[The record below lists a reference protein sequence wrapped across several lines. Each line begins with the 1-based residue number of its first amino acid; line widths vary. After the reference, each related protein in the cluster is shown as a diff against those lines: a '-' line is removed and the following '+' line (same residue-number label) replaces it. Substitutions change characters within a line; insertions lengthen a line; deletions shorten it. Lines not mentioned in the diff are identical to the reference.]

1 MTLTLVTPPMVRL
14 ASREEEDD
22 LMEMCREIH
31 AENGL
36 VSMDEEKVRGMLH
49 KAFNRE
55 GGIIGVIGQQ
65 GSLEAIIMIVMSS
78 FWSSSDT
85 HLEELFAYV
94 RRPFRTKFKGENTV
108 KMQHAEALVKFAKKC
123 SDDIGVP
130 LVIGIITNSR
140 MAGKVRL
147 YRSILGYPAG
157 AYFVVNPKW
166 IGGEDLT
173 NEDFWK
179 VPFPKD
185 VRDDKR
191 AKQERHQA
199 LVAERRARSR
209 D

>member
-1 MTLTLVTPPMVRL
+1 MLSVVEPPVVRL
-14 ASREEEDD
+14 AAKVEEEE

-36 VSMDEEKVRGMLH
+36 VSMSEDKVRGMLN

-55 GGIIGVIGQQ
+55 GGIVGVIGKP
-65 GSLEAIIMIVMSS
+65 GALEGIIMIVMAK
-78 FWSSSDT
+78 FWSSDDD
-85 HLEELFAYV
+85 HLEELFSYV
-94 RRPFRTKFKGENTV
+94 RRPFRTKFNGPATI
-108 KMQHAEALVKFAKKC
+108 KMPHAEALVNFAKKC
-123 SDDIGVP
+123 SDEIGIP
-130 LVIGIITNSR
+130 LVIGIITNKR
-140 MAGKVRL
+140 MSGKVRL

-185 VRDDKR
+185 TQDARREKR
-191 AKQERHQA
+191 ERHQA
-199 LVAERRARSR
+199 YVAEKRARFR
-209 D
+209 G